1 MQDLNAGEIFLTP
14 DAEENQEVSSITA
27 GVAGI
32 ASGLI
37 KVPEGIVSLG
47 AELIDL
53 GLGTEYAVDVE
64 KFFDK
69 INPFEEVAEQRAL
82 GKLTEVITQIGLPA
96 GIGAKLATKLA
107 TKALKAK
114 KQGNI

>member
-82 GKLTEVITQIGLPA
+82 GKLTEVLH
-96 GIGAKLATKLA
+96 KLVYL
-107 TKALKAK
+107 
-114 KQGNI
+114 QV